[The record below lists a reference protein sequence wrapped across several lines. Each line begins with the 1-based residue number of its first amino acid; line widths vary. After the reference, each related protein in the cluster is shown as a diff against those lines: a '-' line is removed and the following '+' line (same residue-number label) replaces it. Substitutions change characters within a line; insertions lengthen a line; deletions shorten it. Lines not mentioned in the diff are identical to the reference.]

1 MEENEIFKGM
11 DLWRLL
17 IDDNETTTL
26 KQPKY
31 KSTMEIGNVKVNNIK
46 RFNWIQKIF
55 LENTFRNKNKK
66 YRGVNYGRNIG
77 KFR

>member
-11 DLWRLL
+11 GLWRLL

-31 KSTMEIGNVKVNNIK
+31 KSIIEIGNVKVNNIK
-46 RFNWIQKIF
+46 HFNWIQKFFWKI
-55 LENTFRNKNKK
+55 LLGIKIKDIKE
-66 YRGVNYGRNIG
+66 
-77 KFR
+77 

>member
-11 DLWRLL
+11 GLWRLL
-17 IDDNETTTL
+17 IDDDKTTTL

-46 RFNWIQKIF
+46 HFNWMQKFFWRII
-55 LENTFRNKNKK
+55 LGIKIKDIKE
-66 YRGVNYGRNIG
+66 
-77 KFR
+77 

>member
-46 RFNWIQKIF
+46 HFNWIQKIF
-55 LENTFRNKNKK
+55 WKILLGIKI
-66 YRGVNYGRNIG
+66 RNI
-77 KFR
+77 KE